1 MIYSISVG
9 QEKLIRFLSLWITNS
24 LVLNIASLIFRNNI
38 VLGTD
43 KVSMSMAAVL
53 SGIALTALS
62 YAVPKLVAK
71 VDFKMKS
78 EYYWQGIFFA
88 ANAIV
93 IWVIK
98 RFALITGLGISNNL
112 YVLLIALILT
122 LVQWKVLKTLAFLMS
137 KK

>member
-1 MIYSISVG
+1 MN
-9 QEKLIRFLSLWITNS
+9 QEKLIRFLSLWIANS
-24 LVLNIASLIFRNNI
+24 VVLNIATLIFKNNI
-38 VLGTD
+38 VLGTNQIS
-43 KVSMSMAAVL
+43 KSMAAVL
-53 SGIALTALS
+53 SGLALTALS

-71 VDFKMKS
+71 VEFKMKS
-78 EYYWQGIFFA
+78 EYYWQGIFLV

-112 YVLLIALILT
+112 YVLLLAAILT
-122 LVQWKVLKTLAFLMS
+122 VVQWKVLKTLSFLMS